1 MDLPANW
8 DEKSHRLWVESQK
21 EEALRSLS
29 EVIKECPSKS
39 EKELEKQQAFYLG
52 YSGEWGKAVSVL
64 EAVCRAYTD
73 DMEALFNLGICYS
86 KSGNQK
92 KAVEK
97 LEEVLKRIPRF
108 FMAWDGLAEAYTN
121 LGLFSEAKEAGER
134 SLALKDESA
143 KSPFPGWSPPGV
155 PASEY
160 AGAGKKRNVL
170 SFSLWGDRPRYL
182 RGALHNVLVASEVYP
197 GWVCRFYVDDSVP
210 TEFRSALREAGA
222 ELVEERDPARLDNR
236 HRLARRFWVAN
247 DPGVGYFLVRDC
259 DAVINRREAE
269 AVKAWME
276 SGRWFHV
283 MRDWWTHTDLVLA
296 GMWGGVAGVLP
307 DLEGLFEGYR
317 CGKVE
322 TPNWDQWFLRDR
334 VWGLIRGYCLVHD
347 RFFRTPGSLPFPG
360 AEPEGNTHVGENE
373 YGARREAQRK
383 LLAGW
388 IERLDCLRQ
397 PAEGA
402 TAQAEKQ
409 SKLESTGK
417 PTPKEKWNR
426 VATCRYGTMIYNK
439 NDTYIGRSLEKYGE
453 FSQGE
458 ARLFRQV
465 VKPGQ
470 VVVEVGANIGAHTV
484 LLALLTGPRGRVH
497 AFEPQRLVF
506 QMLAGNMA
514 INNLNNV
521 FCYQKAVGKAQG
533 NLLVPV
539 LDCEREI
546 NWGGLGFGDWKQGE
560 PVEVITLDSLKLQ
573 ACHFLK
579 IDVEGMELEV
589 LQGATGLIERCRP
602 AIYAENDRKE
612 KSGELIRFL
621 DLLGY
626 DLYWHKPP
634 LFSADNFRGNRE
646 NIFGDTVSINMLC
659 VHRSHPSSITGLTKV
674 SFPGKGS

>member
-1 MDLPANW
+1 M
-8 DEKSHRLWVESQK
+8 SFQ
-21 EEALRSLS
+21 
-29 EVIKECPSKS
+29 S
-39 EKELEKQQAFYLG
+39 EKEIKKQQAFYLG

-64 EAVCRAYTD
+64 EEVSRAYAD
-73 DMEALFNLGICYS
+73 DMEALFNLGICYI
-86 KSGNQK
+86 KAGNQL

-97 LEEVLKRIPRF
+97 LEEVSSRIPSF

-121 LGLFSEAKEAGER
+121 LGRFPEAKEAGER
-134 SLALKDESA
+134 SLALKDEAA
-143 KSPFPGWSPPGV
+143 KSPLPEWSPPGV
-155 PASEY
+155 SPSEF
-160 AGAGKKRNVL
+160 ARTGKKRDVIA
-170 SFSLWGDRPRYL
+170 FSLWGDKPRYL
-182 RGALHNVLVASEVYP
+182 RGALQNALVVPEIYP

-210 TEFRSALREAGA
+210 LEFRSALREVGA

-296 GMWGGVAGVLP
+296 GMWGGVADVLP
-307 DLEGLFEGYR
+307 DLEGLFEGYK

-334 VWGLIRGYCLVHD
+334 VWGLIRRHCLVHD

-360 AEPEGNTHVGENE
+360 VEPEGNTHVGENE
-373 YGARREAQRK
+373 YGARREAQGK
-383 LLAGW
+383 ILAGW
-388 IERLDCLRQ
+388 IERVDCLREPPERTTSLAAIQ
-397 PAEGA
+397 AKRES
-402 TAQAEKQ
+402 AEKPAP
-409 SKLESTGK
+409 LG
-417 PTPKEKWNR
+417 KWNR
-426 VATCRYGTMIYNK
+426 VATCRYGTMIYNR
-439 NDTYIGRSLEKYGE
+439 NDIYVGRSLEKYGE
-453 FSQGE
+453 FSEGE
-458 ARLFRQV
+458 GDLFRQV

-484 LLALLTGPRGRVH
+484 LLAILAGPKGRVH

-521 FCYQKAVGKAQG
+521 FCYQKAVGNAPG
-533 NLLVPV
+533 SVLVPV
-539 LDCEREI
+539 LDCEREN
-546 NWGGLGFGDWKQGE
+546 NWGGLGLGDWKRGE
-560 PVEVITLDSLKLQ
+560 PVEVITLDGLNLH
-573 ACHFLK
+573 ACDFLK

-589 LQGATGLIERCRP
+589 LQGATGLIERYRP
-602 AIYAENDRKE
+602 VIYAENDRKV

-621 DLLGY
+621 DSLGY

-634 LFSADNFRGNRE
+634 LFRADNFRGNQE
-646 NIFGDTVSINMLC
+646 NIFGNTVSINMLC
-659 VHRSHPSSITGLTKV
+659 VHRSRPSSITGFTKV
-674 SFPGKGS
+674 SVPGKGS

>member
-1 MDLPANW
+1 MEVPSNW
-8 DEKSHRLWVESQK
+8 DEASHRLWVKDAKK
-21 EEALRSLS
+21 EAIKSVMVLIERGPLPLPKGLARQLAYYLFFMKDYPEAAKVLYEISVAYPEEYEDLLNLACCLQRMGKH
-29 EVIKECPSKS
+29 EQGIET
-39 EKELEKQQAFYLG
+39 LEKVLRRKPG
-52 YSGEWGKAVSVL
+52 EYS
-64 EAVCRAYTD
+64 
-73 DMEALFNLGICYS
+73 
-86 KSGNQK
+86 
-92 KAVEK
+92 
-97 LEEVLKRIPRF
+97 
-108 FMAWDGLAEAYTN
+108 AWDGLASTYPRN
-121 LGLFSEAKEAGER
+121 GRFDKAKEAGER
-134 SLALKDESA
+134 SLVLKDEAA
-143 KSPFPGWSPPGV
+143 KSPLPGWSPPGGS
-155 PASEY
+155 PSDY
-160 AGAGKKRNVL
+160 AGAGNKRDVI
-170 SFSLWGDRPRYL
+170 SFSLWGDKPRYL
-182 RGALHNVLVASEVYP
+182 RGALHNALVAPEVYP

-210 TEFRSALREAGA
+210 LEFRSALREVGA

-307 DLEGLFEGYR
+307 DLGELFERYK

-334 VWGLIRGYCLVHD
+334 VWGLIRRHCLVHD

-360 AEPEGNTHVGENE
+360 AEPEGNTHVGQDEF
-373 YGARREAQRK
+373 AVRREAQRK
-383 LLAGW
+383 ALAGW
-388 IERLDCLRQ
+388 IERLHCLRQ
-397 PAEGA
+397 PPEGA
-402 TAQAEKQ
+402 TGLSAKQAKQ
-409 SKLESTGK
+409 ESTGK
-417 PTPKEKWNR
+417 PNPPEKWNR

-439 NDTYIGRSLEKYGE
+439 NDIYIGRSLEKYGE
-453 FSQGE
+453 FSEGE
-458 ARLFRQV
+458 ANLFRQV

-484 LLALLTGPRGRVH
+484 LLAMLTGPEGRVH

-506 QMLAGNMA
+506 QVLAGNIA

-521 FCYQKAVGKAQG
+521 FCYQKAVGKASG
-533 NLLVPV
+533 SVLVPV
-539 LDCEREI
+539 LDCEREN
-546 NWGGLGFGDWKQGE
+546 NWGGLGLGDWKQGE
-560 PVEVITLDSLKLQ
+560 PVELITLDQLNLY

-602 AIYAENDRKE
+602 VIYAENDRKE

-621 DLLGY
+621 DSLGY

-634 LFSADNFRGNRE
+634 LFQADNFRGNQE
-646 NIFGDTVSINMLC
+646 NIFGNTVSINMLC
-659 VHRSHPSSITGLTKV
+659 VHRNRPSSVTGLTKV
-674 SFPGKGS
+674 FVPGKSS